1 MLTFKD
7 LAALA
12 DEFRDELDAEVTP
25 IVVGEQILA
34 TNTRPAI
41 MGTLNLSRDSTYRE
55 SIATSTSDAIR
66 KATLMA
72 AQGADVVDI
81 GAESST
87 AAAARATADMQRAAL
102 VPVITEVVAA
112 GVAVSV
118 ETYQPS
124 VVEACLNAGARML
137 NLTGIEHDA
146 EILSLAAQ
154 AGATVV
160 LCYVGGSNVRDIAN
174 VTLDADPFP
183 ALLDFFRRR
192 VDHARDAGVE
202 HIVLD
207 PGMGFFYGNLTDP
220 MTRVQHQTKVIVQS
234 FRLRALGLP
243 VCQALP
249 HAFDVF
255 GEEYRSAEA
264 FFAVLAQLAGVSLLR
279 THEVAQVRAVRE
291 AMQILDAQ

>member
-1 MLTFKD
+1 MLTLAS

-12 DEFRDELDAEVTP
+12 HEFRDDLNAQVTP
-25 IVVGEQILA
+25 IVVGGQILA
-34 TNTRPAI
+34 TQTRPAI

-87 AAAARATADMQRAAL
+87 AAAARVTGDLQQAAL

-112 GVAVSV
+112 GIPVSV
-118 ETYQPS
+118 ETYEPG
-124 VVEACLNAGARML
+124 VVEACLAAGARML
-137 NLTGIEHDA
+137 NLTGTEHDP
-146 EILSLAAQ
+146 EIFSLAAE
-154 AGATVV
+154 ADATVV
-160 LCYVGGSNVRDIAN
+160 LCYVGGSNVRDITD

-183 ALLDFFRRR
+183 ELVEFFRWR
-192 VDHARDAGVE
+192 VELARNAGVQ

-220 MTRVQHQTKVIVQS
+220 MIRVQHQTKVILQS

-243 VCQALP
+243 ICQALP
-249 HAFDVF
+249 HAFDLF
-255 GEEYRSAEA
+255 GEEYRNAEG
-264 FFAVLAQLAGVSLLR
+264 FFAMLAQLAGVSLLR
-279 THEVAQVRAVRE
+279 THEVAHVRAVRE